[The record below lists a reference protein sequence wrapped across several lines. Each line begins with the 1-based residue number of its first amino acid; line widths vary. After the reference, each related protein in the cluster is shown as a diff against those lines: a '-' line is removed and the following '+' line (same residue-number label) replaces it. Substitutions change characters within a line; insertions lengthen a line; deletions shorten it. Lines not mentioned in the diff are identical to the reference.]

1 MQREVGKNGVV
12 EIGYMANKAV
22 RLPVD
27 YAANGI
33 PVQYLS
39 TSATRDQNTI
49 NQLTGN
55 VANPLVGLIPGTT
68 LNGGLIPRN
77 QLLRAFP
84 QFTGVTVQRQNEG
97 SSHYHALQARIE
109 RRFSAGFQFM
119 ANYQYS
125 KLMELRSRLNDL
137 DPFLEKRVAAEDRP
151 HRLVASGSY
160 ELPFGKGR
168 KFLSSANGF
177 VNQLAGGWNI
187 NAILTLQPG
196 GPLTWGNVIYLGGDL
211 AVQAHNPDRT
221 FDTTVFN
228 RVAAQQL
235 DQNRRTLPTRFN
247 DIRADGVNQIDFSVI
262 KSFPIRER
270 LNVTFRSEFFNLTN
284 TPIFSAPQLA
294 PTNSNFGLITNQANS
309 PRRIQLALR
318 IVF

>member
-1 MQREVGKNGVV
+1 
-12 EIGYMANKAV
+12 MANKAL

-27 YAANGI
+27 YATNGI

-39 TSATRDQNTI
+39 TSASRDQAVI

-55 VANPLVGLIPGTT
+55 VANPMAGLIPGTT
-68 LNGGLIPRN
+68 LNGALVARN

-97 SSHYHALQARIE
+97 SSHYHALQMRVE
-109 RRFSAGFQFM
+109 RRFAAGLQMM
-119 ANYQYS
+119 ANYQWS
-125 KLMELRSRLNDL
+125 KLMEQRSRLNDL
-137 DPFLEKRVAAEDRP
+137 DPALEKRIAAEDRT

-160 ELPFGKGR
+160 ELPLGKGK

-196 GPLTWGNVIYLGGDL
+196 SPLGWGNVIYLGGDL
-211 AVQAHNPDRT
+211 NMQPHNPDRT
-221 FDTTVFN
+221 FETSVFN

-235 DQNRRTLPTRFN
+235 DLNRRVFPTRFN
-247 DIRADGVNQIDFSVI
+247 DIRADGVNQVDFSVI
-262 KSFPIRER
+262 KAFPVKER
-270 LNVTFRSEFFNLTN
+270 LNITFRCEFFNLTN

-309 PRRIQLALR
+309 PRRIQMALR